1 MEGYYEIEGFPDY
14 MISPED
20 SEVWSH
26 LRNNFLKQTKNNKGY
41 LGVTLMLNGIQYPK
55 FIHALLGEQF
65 IHNDDP
71 VNKIS
76 VDHINQIRTDN
87 RLCNLRWAT
96 KVEQQQN
103 RGMMPTNTSGH
114 ICVSRHTDGV
124 YWIYKKVY
132 NHKHYT
138 KTSKNLSKVLCYKFI
153 TILKI
158 KVLMR

>member
-1 MEGYYEIEGFPDY
+1 MEGYYEIDGFPDY
-14 MISPED
+14 MISHED
-20 SEVWSH
+20 CEVWSH
-26 LRNNFLKQTKNNKGY
+26 LRNNFLKQSKNNKGY
-41 LGVTLMLNGIQYPK
+41 LGVTLMRNGDQYPK

-71 VNKIS
+71 VNKIT

-103 RGMMPTNTSGH
+103 RGMTKTNTSGH
-114 ICVSRHTDGV
+114 KCVGKHSED

-132 NHKHYT
+132 NHKNYT
-138 KTSKNLSKVLCYKFI
+138 KTSKDLSTVLCYKFI
-153 TILKI
+153 TLLKI
-158 KVLMR
+158 KVLTR